1 MYSPD
6 DRYCPVAK
14 RDIDSEICYEMVM
27 CICGCFKASSVPE
40 VEFTVNEET
49 KKICDNCPYSDLD

>member
-1 MYSPD
+1 MYSYE

-14 RDIDSEICYEMVM
+14 KKIGSETCYEMVM

-40 VEFTVNEET
+40 VDFEVNEET
-49 KKICDNCPYSDLD
+49 KKICDACPYSDID